1 MKLNILL
8 LVCAALL
15 GTFCEQAIAIDM
27 ANLSLTPFESCKKPR
42 KAPPYAVMHKRYN
55 SSTSTNHPFENNVD
69 INGDGWCDWVSTAAR
84 PPHRGDI
91 DEPILTDFI
100 FLGGQSGWRRFG
112 IQQKF
117 LHGQRQGTLP
127 TGAVPV
133 FGFIYPK
140 FVYQRDDGMPFIVV
154 LQSFEDIAPS
164 TLKDIFVLRWDTNL
178 DMPGGVNDG
187 DRLTVIKF
195 LRTKLCV
202 RGHQYDAEESLASV
216 ICDER
221 NYQDR
226 Q

>member
-1 MKLNILL
+1 MKLNVLL
-8 LVCAALL
+8 LVFAALL
-15 GTFCEQAIAIDM
+15 ATFCEQANAIDM
-27 ANLSLTPFESCKKPR
+27 ANLSLTPFESCKKPP
-42 KAPPYAVMHKRYN
+42 KAPPYTLMHKSYN
-55 SSTSTNHPFENNVD
+55 SSTSTNHPFDNNVD

-91 DEPILTDFI
+91 DEPTLTDFI
-100 FLGGQSGWRRFG
+100 FLGTQSGWRRFG
-112 IQQKF
+112 TQQKV
-117 LHGQRQGTLP
+117 LSGQRRETLP

-133 FGFIYPK
+133 FGFIYPT
-140 FVYQRDDGMPFIVV
+140 FVYQRGDRTPFIVV

-164 TLKDIFVLRWDTNL
+164 RLEDIFILRWDSKL

-187 DRLTVIKF
+187 DRLTVLKF
-195 LRTKLCV
+195 LRSKLCV

-221 NYQDR
+221 NYHDR

>member
-1 MKLNILL
+1 VKLNVLL
-8 LVCAALL
+8 FAFATLL
-15 GTFCEQAIAIDM
+15 ATFCEQTDAIDM
-27 ANLSLTPFESCKKPR
+27 ANLSLTPFESCKKPP
-42 KAPPYAVMHKRYN
+42 KTPPYTLMHKKYN
-55 SSTSTNHPFENNVD
+55 SATRTNYPFDNNVD

-91 DEPILTDFI
+91 DEPTLTDFI
-100 FLGGQSGWRRFG
+100 FLGTQSGWRRFG
-112 IQQKF
+112 TQQKVP
-117 LHGQRQGTLP
+117 LGQSQETLP
-127 TGAVPV
+127 TGNVPV

-140 FVYQRDDGMPFIVV
+140 FVYQRGDRTPFIVV

-164 TLKDIFVLRWDTNL
+164 TMQDIFVLRWDSNL
-178 DMPGGVNDG
+178 DMPGGANDG
-187 DRLTVIKF
+187 DRLTILKF

-202 RGHQYDAEESLASV
+202 RGHQYDGEESLASV